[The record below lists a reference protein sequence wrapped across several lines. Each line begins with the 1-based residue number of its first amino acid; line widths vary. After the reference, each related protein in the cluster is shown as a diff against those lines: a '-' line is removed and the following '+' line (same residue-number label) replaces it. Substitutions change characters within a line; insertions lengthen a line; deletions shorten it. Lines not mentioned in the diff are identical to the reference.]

1 MSPLRKRSYSL
12 KETNSLLPFK
22 DGSVRKTQ
30 LSLLHISIDTTI
42 SKVRNNLRFYNM
54 LAYPYSELLTTL
66 LYQ

>member
-22 DGSVRKTQ
+22 DGSVRKNQ

-54 LAYPYSELLTTL
+54 
-66 LYQ
+66 

>member
-12 KETNSLLPFK
+12 KETTSSLPFK
-22 DGSVRKTQ
+22 YGSVRKNQ

-54 LAYPYSELLTTL
+54 LAYPLSFLLTTL